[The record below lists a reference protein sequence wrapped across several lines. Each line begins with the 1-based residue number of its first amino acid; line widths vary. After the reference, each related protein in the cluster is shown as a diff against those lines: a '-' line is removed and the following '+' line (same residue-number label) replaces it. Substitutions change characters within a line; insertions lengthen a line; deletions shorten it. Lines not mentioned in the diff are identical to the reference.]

1 MRTTINI
8 DADVLDRARGLA
20 NKLGTSFKSVINE
33 ALRAG
38 LEEVEKPARQ
48 QPYQTEPHA
57 MGLRKG
63 YNIDNIQELLAQLE
77 GEAFR

>member
-48 QPYQTEPHA
+48 QPYRTEPHA

-63 YNIDNIQELLAQLE
+63 YNIDNIQEVLAQLE